1 MGASAGAKIDP
12 LASAK
17 SAGLRYV
24 TDSRP
29 GIRRETWS
37 LGFRYR
43 RADGRVLRNAADLK
57 RIRTLAIPPAWTD
70 VWICPDPKG
79 HLQATGRD
87 ARGRKQYRYH
97 PAWRACR
104 DDNKFDRM
112 IGFAAALPSI
122 RARTASDIAKGG
134 LPREKVLAT
143 VVQLLEKS
151 LIRVG
156 NDEYA
161 KTNKSFG
168 LTTLR
173 DQHVNVKG
181 STLRFEFRGKSG
193 KHHAVD
199 ITDPRLARVVKQ
211 CRDLPGH
218 ELFQY
223 IDDDGVR
230 RDVTSADVNAYLR
243 EITGEDYTAKDFR
256 TWSATVLA
264 GAALRECEK
273 SDSATRAKKNVLKA
287 IEAVAGVLGNTAT
300 VCRKSY
306 IHPAIFDAYSDG
318 SLLSVRC
325 SRRGSKLRADE
336 IAALAVLQH
345 ASRVA
350 RRSKA
355 A

>member
-1 MGASAGAKIDP
+1 
-12 LASAK
+12 
-17 SAGLRYV
+17 
-24 TDSRP
+24 
-29 GIRRETWS
+29 
-37 LGFRYR
+37 
-43 RADGRVLRNAADLK
+43 
-57 RIRTLAIPPAWTD
+57 
-70 VWICPDPKG
+70 
-79 HLQATGRD
+79 
-87 ARGRKQYRYH
+87 
-97 PAWRACR
+97 
-104 DDNKFDRM
+104 
-112 IGFAAALPSI
+112 
-122 RARTASDIAKGG
+122 
-134 LPREKVLAT
+134 
-143 VVQLLEKS
+143 LLEKS

-173 DQHVNVKG
+173 DQHVNVRG

-193 KHHAVD
+193 KRHTVD
-199 ITDPRLARVVKQ
+199 ISDPRLARVVKQ

-223 IDDDGVR
+223 VDDDGVR

-256 TWSATVLA
+256 TWAATVLA

-273 SDSATRAKKNVLKA
+273 ADSATRAKKNVLKA
-287 IEAVAGVLGNTAT
+287 IEGVAGVLGNTAT

-306 IHPAIFDAYSDG
+306 IHPAILDAYADG

-325 SRRGSKLRADE
+325 SRRGSKLRPDE
-336 IAALAVLQH
+336 IAALAILQH
-345 ASRVA
+345 ASRGA